1 MSTQAQGSEAQT
13 LIGFESNYGETPG
26 SPSMYKVPIITNNV
40 ESEQN
45 LNEDETIRDSKNPA
59 KPTRGNINVS
69 GDVEFYIDKANI
81 GLWLKA
87 LFGAPTTT
95 DDGDDGLDVEHV
107 YKISSGQPSLFMEK
121 GFTDIASY
129 HVFNGLKVSNFSTE
143 FGGEGDVRGTVSLIG
158 AKETPDTSSIASSPT
173 ELAYDKYSQFEA
185 SIQEGGSDIAIVT
198 NTSLEI
204 DFDLDDNEENYPI
217 GNQGVRG
224 QLPEGIAN
232 ITGNLTAWFTDQSLL
247 DKAINGTESS
257 LKFTLT
263 KSSHSLEFYI
273 PEVMFEQTT
282 PPIDGPQGVMI
293 ELPYRAYME
302 DNAENTALKTTLVND
317 QASY

>member
-69 GDVEFYIDKANI
+69 GDVEFYI
-81 GLWLKA
+81 A

-273 PEVMFEQTT
+273 PEVMF
-282 PPIDGPQGVMI
+282 
-293 ELPYRAYME
+293 
-302 DNAENTALKTTLVND
+302 
-317 QASY
+317 